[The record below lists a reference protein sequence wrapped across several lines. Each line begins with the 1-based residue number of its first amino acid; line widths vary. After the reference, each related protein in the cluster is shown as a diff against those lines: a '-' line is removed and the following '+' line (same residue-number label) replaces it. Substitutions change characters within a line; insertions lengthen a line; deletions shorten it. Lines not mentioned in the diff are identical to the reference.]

1 MGHARSSCCHLLGGV
16 LRLRAMGLSDSVLSC
31 LLFIAG
37 LLYLLDP
44 LYVCMHIHT
53 CLHLHVCFRKC
64 VTKAC
69 VALSRFIIAITV
81 FLSTRHADIGS
92 SSRGNWVDKDK
103 SRLRP
108 VLKNDRAAANV
119 WQKPASSTRWPGLL
133 SMFMEVA
140 ATGYEVSTC
149 GLTAATQPDQTL
161 WNQTSSQKKWNIQS

>member
-1 MGHARSSCCHLLGGV
+1 
-16 LRLRAMGLSDSVLSC
+16 MGLSDSVLSC

-53 CLHLHVCFRKC
+53 CLHLHACFRKC

-92 SSRGNWVDKDK
+92 SSRGN
-103 SRLRP
+103 
-108 VLKNDRAAANV
+108 
-119 WQKPASSTRWPGLL
+119 
-133 SMFMEVA
+133 
-140 ATGYEVSTC
+140 
-149 GLTAATQPDQTL
+149 
-161 WNQTSSQKKWNIQS
+161 